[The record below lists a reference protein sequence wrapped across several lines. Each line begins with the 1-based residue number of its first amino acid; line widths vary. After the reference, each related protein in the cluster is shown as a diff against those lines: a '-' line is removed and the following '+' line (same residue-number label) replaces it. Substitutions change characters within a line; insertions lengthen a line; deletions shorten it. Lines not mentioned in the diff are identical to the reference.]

1 MHHLSDKLTIIQ
13 LIVVLWF
20 HVDTCSG
27 CELFASMFSINL
39 SIFNDVVLTLS
50 QPELSIS
57 PLIRDMKGESEWKQ
71 FNFSLTL
78 TL

>member
-1 MHHLSDKLTIIQ
+1 MHHLSDILAIIQ
-13 LIVVLWF
+13 LIAVLWF
-20 HVDTCSG
+20 NVDTCSG

-39 SIFNDVVLTLS
+39 SLFNNVVLTLG

-57 PLIRDMKGESEWKQ
+57 RLIRDMKGESEWKQ
-71 FNFSLTL
+71 FHFSLTL